1 MLTHLKMCTFK
12 MRYMHSRLLCLNKLT
27 SNQREYKTHLNN
39 YKPLHVVQGVAG
51 TGKTMIACET
61 AESLILSDDNKYER
75 LILTQPLT
83 TVSNEQIGFLPGEMD
98 HKVSPWSSTMQEY
111 INRVHVEFVPL
122 GHMRGKTWNNS
133 IIIAD
138 EMQNSSVNQMKTL
151 LTRVGE
157 NSMLVLIGDNAQKDT
172 TIEEDGF
179 SDLLNRITS
188 LSSGYYD
195 ISTLDVNDIKRSGF
209 VKQILSIY

>member
-1 MLTHLKMCTFK
+1 
-12 MRYMHSRLLCLNKLT
+12 
-27 SNQREYKTHLNN
+27 
-39 YKPLHVVQGVAG
+39 
-51 TGKTMIACET
+51 
-61 AESLILSDDNKYER
+61 
-75 LILTQPLT
+75 
-83 TVSNEQIGFLPGEMD
+83 
-98 HKVSPWSSTMQEY
+98 MQEY